1 MSFQPEQRR
10 ELSDDELP
18 ENASEDV
25 QQEPEESD
33 LERARRERDEY
44 LASWQRAQADY
55 QNLRRRLSADIDAAT
70 RRAKQPLLSD
80 VLLVLDQLEMAL
92 AVPAEHEDA
101 KNLRTGVELTRGEL
115 LRALENEGVR
125 PVPEGGAFDPAVHQA
140 LRTVAAPDAEPGAI
154 VKTVRRG
161 YTFGDQVLRFAQVEV
176 AGEPD
181 ASEDA

>member
-1 MSFQPEQRR
+1 MPFQPEQRP
-10 ELSDDELP
+10 ELSDAER
-18 ENASEDV
+18 
-25 QQEPEESD
+25 PEETSD
-33 LERARRERDEY
+33 EPLQESELDATRRERDEY

-55 QNLRRRLSADIDAAT
+55 QNLRRRMAQDIEAAT

-101 KNLRTGVELTRGEL
+101 RNLRIGVELTRGEL

-140 LRTVAAPDAEPGAI
+140 LRTVAAPEAEPGSI

-161 YTFGDQVLRFAQVEV
+161 YTWGDQVLRFAQVEV
-176 AGEPD
+176 AGD
-181 ASEDA
+181 ADAGDA